1 MAYNYA
7 REKRKFDAEWKRKA
21 LWYRKEGM
29 SEEDIEAMHSFDLA
43 QFNRDRAYESRR
55 RPLETACG
63 SCYVQAPEADT
74 GRYSWIDEELAER
87 LHMLSEADLELLTL
101 MVQDGC
107 GVNEIARLFGVTH
120 STISRK
126 LTRIKKLFE
135 KFLMLMAPICLSR
148 CLYSEK
154 QNFLRVLYN

>member
-29 SEEDIEAMHSFDLA
+29 SEEDIDAMHSFDLA

-63 SCYVQAPEADT
+63 SCYTLMPERNS
-74 GRYSWIDEELAER
+74 GRGGWIEELSDPR
-87 LHMLSEADLELLTL
+87 LSAKLRELPEADLELLTL
-101 MVQDGC
+101 LCVDGC
-107 GVNEIARLFGVTH
+107 SQTQAAHVLGFTQQAVSKRL
-120 STISRK
+120 RK
-126 LTRIKKLFE
+126 IKKHLT
-135 KFLMLMAPICLSR
+135 
-148 CLYSEK
+148 
-154 QNFLRVLYN
+154 

>member
-29 SEEDIEAMHSFDLA
+29 SEEDIEAMRCFDLA

-63 SCYVQAPEADT
+63 SCYVQASEVPSE
-74 GRYSWIDEELAER
+74 RYSWIDEMGDAQLSER
-87 LHMLSEADLELLTL
+87 LHRLSEADLELLTL
-101 MVQDGC
+101 IAIEGRTRQEVSEMLSCSHQ
-107 GVNEIARLFGVTH
+107 NISRHIAR
-120 STISRK
+120 I
-126 LTRIKKLFE
+126 IK
-135 KFLMLMAPICLSR
+135 ILS
-148 CLYSEK
+148 
-154 QNFLRVLYN
+154 

>member
-29 SEEDIEAMHSFDLA
+29 SEEDIEAMHCFDLA

-63 SCYVQAPEADT
+63 SCYVQEPIE
-74 GRYSWIDEELAER
+74 RYNWIDEVSDQQLAER
-87 LHMLSEADLELLTL
+87 LRKLSKSDIELLTL
-101 MVQDGC
+101 LIYDGLSQT
-107 GVNEIARLFGVTH
+107 EAADILERKQYD
-120 STISRK
+120 ISRQFA
-126 LTRIKKLFE
+126 RILKS
-135 KFLMLMAPICLSR
+135 LS
-148 CLYSEK
+148 ETA
-154 QNFLRVLYN
+154 

>member
-29 SEEDIEAMHSFDLA
+29 SEEDIEAMHCFDLA

-63 SCYVQAPEADT
+63 SCYVQEPIE
-74 GRYSWIDEELAER
+74 RYNWIDEVSDQQLAER
-87 LHMLSEADLELLTL
+87 LRKLSKSDIELLTL
-101 MVQDGC
+101 LIYDGLSQT
-107 GVNEIARLFGVTH
+107 EAADILERKQYD
-120 STISRK
+120 ISRQFA
-126 LTRIKKLFE
+126 RILKS
-135 KFLMLMAPICLSR
+135 LM
-148 CLYSEK
+148 
-154 QNFLRVLYN
+154 

>member
-74 GRYSWIDEELAER
+74 GRYSWIDEVSDPRLAKR
-87 LHMLSEADLELLTL
+87 LHELPESDIVLLKLLVIDGLSQAEVASIL
-101 MVQDGC
+101 G
-107 GVNEIARLFGVTH
+107 IAQQTVSVRFN
-120 STISRK
+120 K
-126 LTRIKKLFE
+126 IKKL
-135 KFLMLMAPICLSR
+135 LS
-148 CLYSEK
+148 
-154 QNFLRVLYN
+154 

>member
-29 SEEDIEAMHSFDLA
+29 SEEGIEAMHCFDLA
-43 QFNRDRAYESRR
+43 QFNRGRAYESRR

-63 SCYVQAPEADT
+63 SCYIQAPEADT
-74 GRYSWIDEELAER
+74 GRYSWIDEISSPQLVDR
-87 LHMLSEADLELLTL
+87 LRKLSRDDMALLTL
-101 MVQDGC
+101 IVQHGY
-107 GVNEIARLFGVTH
+107 GVNEIARLYGVTH

-126 LTRIKKLFE
+126 ITRIK
-135 KFLMLMAPICLSR
+135 
-148 CLYSEK
+148 
-154 QNFLRVLYN
+154 NFLKNF

>member
-7 REKRKFDAEWKRKA
+7 REKRKFEAEWKRKA

-29 SEEDIEAMHSFDLA
+29 SEEDIAEMYRFDLA

-63 SCYVQAPEADT
+63 SCYIQASEVPSE
-74 GRYSWIDEELAER
+74 RCSWIDEVSDQQLVDR
-87 LHMLSEADLELLTL
+87 LHKLSTSDMELLTL
-101 MVQDGC
+101 TIKCGY
-107 GVNEIARLFGVTH
+107 GVNEIARLYGVTH

-126 LTRIKKLFE
+126 LTRIK
-135 KFLMLMAPICLSR
+135 
-148 CLYSEK
+148 
-154 QNFLRVLYN
+154 NFLKNS

>member
-29 SEEDIEAMHSFDLA
+29 SEESIAEMYCFDLA

-63 SCYVQAPEADT
+63 SCYVQQPSE
-74 GRYSWIDEELAER
+74 RYSWIDEVSEPRLVER
-87 LHMLSEADLELLTL
+87 LRKLPESDIELLTL
-101 MVQDGC
+101 IVRDGC
-107 GVNEIARLFGVTH
+107 GVNEIAKLYGVAH

-126 LTRIKKLFE
+126 ITRIK
-135 KFLMLMAPICLSR
+135 
-148 CLYSEK
+148 
-154 QNFLRVLYN
+154 NFLKNC

>member
-29 SEEDIEAMHSFDLA
+29 SEESIVEMYCFDLA

-63 SCYVQAPEADT
+63 SCHVQEPIE
-74 GRYSWIDEELAER
+74 RYSWIDDISER
-87 LHMLSEADLELLTL
+87 LVERLRKLSESDIELLTL
-101 MVQDGC
+101 LIYDGLSQTEAADIL
-107 GVNEIARLFGVTH
+107 GRKQYD
-120 STISRK
+120 ISRQFA
-126 LTRIKKLFE
+126 RILKS
-135 KFLMLMAPICLSR
+135 LS
-148 CLYSEK
+148 ETA
-154 QNFLRVLYN
+154 